1 LIAVLVKD
9 KEHFKHLY
17 NTFQRGSES
26 QAMALTKITAFF
38 KKGYRKQNLDDADEQ
53 IVCEKFIEAQEPRL
67 RELLTR
73 EKSIL
78 NLRNIA
84 QRATELERSF
94 FKKKSIFMAE
104 ETQAQRSE
112 VSELCS
118 QLKSLVSDAIKDR
131 KKPKNTKGRIDTT
144 KCEGHCIA
152 FVRKGKCRFGSKC
165 RYLHSTD
172 IPKHVRDYITN
183 EE

>member
-73 EKSIL
+73 EKSLL

-94 FKKKSIFMAE
+94 FKKESIFMAE

-144 KCEGHCIA
+144 KCEGHCCSR
-152 FVRKGKCRFGSKC
+152 VCQKRKVPLWLEVPISP
-165 RYLHSTD
+165 L
-172 IPKHVRDYITN
+172 N
-183 EE
+183 